1 MDTGEQPSS
10 KEPKR
15 EDDGILQEILLL
27 LKKYFFKD
35 LPGTM
40 SEDLVKISRLMGY
53 FFTGQKLHVIS
64 VHNQNWRHLVMK
76 NQEIFIVKLEV
87 NTVEE
92 MV

>member
-15 EDDGILQEILLL
+15 EDDGILKEILLL
-27 LKKYFFKD
+27 LRKYFDKD

-40 SEDLVKISRLMGY
+40 NEDLVKISRLMGY
-53 FFTGQKLHVIS
+53 FFTGPKLHVIS
-64 VHNQNWRHLVMK
+64 VHNQNWRHLAMK

-87 NTVEE
+87 NTG
-92 MV
+92 